1 MSADTY
7 VLHVNIV
14 QIVSIILNRG
24 DFNIT
29 IKELL
34 RNNKQISTLVVKVDV
49 YVRGITKQVIIGK
62 LNVIRDKDSKYMSLE
77 TLQDV
82 NVTEDDSVLEW
93 RILTCC
99 DIELKVN
106 SDY

>member
-1 MSADTY
+1 M
-7 VLHVNIV
+7 
-14 QIVSIILNRG
+14 
-24 DFNIT
+24 T

-34 RNNKQISTLVVKVDV
+34 RNNKQINTLTVKVDV

-77 TLQDV
+77 TLQDI

-93 RILTCC
+93 IILTCC